1 MFLAL
6 DDLWLY
12 NYHRV
17 HYDGTALTMFETIQL
32 IEERKWS
39 LVGLEQAKEKVET
52 YATNSRHNP
61 FSNRKYME

>member
-1 MFLAL
+1 
-6 DDLWLY
+6 
-12 NYHRV
+12 
-17 HYDGTALTMFETIQL
+17 MFETIQL

-52 YATNSRHNP
+52 YATNSRYNP